1 MCGIVGYIGK
11 EKVTPLL
18 LQGLKRLEYR
28 GYDSAG
34 LALLINGSLTVLR
47 QKGNLDQLEEIIDH
61 DKYDS
66 RLGIG
71 HTRWATHGEPS
82 KLNSHPHTDCTGKI
96 AVVHN
101 GIIENWHELKDELI
115 DSGHEFTSMTDTE
128 VLAHLIEENF
138 DDDLK
143 EAVRKALLKVKGS
156 YAIAVIGSDDPTKL
170 IAVRKDSPL
179 VLGIGEGG
187 YFVASDIPALI
198 DQTRKIVIIEDGE
211 LVELTEDGY
220 RITNDNDDQVDR
232 DHMEVRWDMDA
243 AEKGG
248 FADFMLKEIYEQ
260 PSAIRDTLRGQL
272 DEEGRVNF
280 DDLLL
285 DAEKVKNID
294 KIFIV
299 ACGTSLHAGMVAK
312 LAIEKWA
319 HISVEIDCSSEFRY
333 RDPVLSDK
341 TLLIAITQSGETAD
355 TLAGVRKA
363 KEKGAKI
370 IAVTN
375 VVGSSITRE
384 ADGVVYTHAGP
395 EIGVAATKTH
405 VSQIAALILLSMYIA
420 RQKNGLDEDAF
431 STIAESLSK
440 VPKKVEEILSHAE
453 IIKEWAKKYHDVYDF
468 LFIGRGIGYPVAME
482 GALKLKEISYI
493 HAEGYPAGEMKHG
506 PIALI
511 NDGVPVLAVA
521 LKGAV
526 FEKIVSNMQEANSRG
541 GRIIAITNKDDDQ
554 IKALT
559 DDIFIIP
566 DSDEVSSAILAV
578 IPLQLLSYYI
588 AKERGCNVDQPRN
601 LAKSVTVE

>member
-34 LALLINGSLTVLR
+34 LALSINGSLTVLR

-363 KEKGAKI
+363 KEKRAKI

>member
-285 DAEKVKNID
+285 DAEKVKDID

>member
-34 LALLINGSLTVLR
+34 LALSINGSLTVLR

-554 IKALT
+554 IKALA

>member
-1 MCGIVGYIGK
+1 
-11 EKVTPLL
+11 
-18 LQGLKRLEYR
+18 
-28 GYDSAG
+28 
-34 LALLINGSLTVLR
+34 
-47 QKGNLDQLEEIIDH
+47 
-61 DKYDS
+61 
-66 RLGIG
+66 
-71 HTRWATHGEPS
+71 
-82 KLNSHPHTDCTGKI
+82 
-96 AVVHN
+96 
-101 GIIENWHELKDELI
+101 
-115 DSGHEFTSMTDTE
+115 MTDTE

>member
-11 EKVTPLL
+11 EKTTLLL

-34 LALLINGSLTVLR
+34 LALSINGNLTVLR
-47 QKGNLDQLEEIIDH
+47 QKGNLDQLEEIVDH

-82 KLNSHPHTDCTGKI
+82 KRNSHPHTDCTGKI

-101 GIIENWHELKDELI
+101 GIIENWHELRDELI
-115 DSGHEFTSMTDTE
+115 DSGHEFTSETDTE
-128 VLAHLIEENF
+128 TLAHLVEANF
-138 DDDLK
+138 AGDLK
-143 EAVRKALLKVKGS
+143 EAVRKALLRVKGS
-156 YAIAVIGSDDPTKL
+156 YAIAVISSDDPAKL
-170 IAVRKDSPL
+170 IAARKDSPL
-179 VLGIGEGG
+179 VLGIAETGN
-187 YFVASDIPALI
+187 FIASDIPALI

-211 LVELTEDGY
+211 LVEVAQDGY
-220 RITNDNDDQVDR
+220 RITKDKDVLVER
-232 DHMEVRWDMDA
+232 DSIEVQWDMDA

-248 FADFMLKEIYEQ
+248 FDDFMLKEIYEQ

-272 DEEGRVNF
+272 DDEGKVNF

-285 DAEKVKNID
+285 DKEKVEAID

-319 HISVEIDCSSEFRY
+319 QISVEIDCSSEFRY
-333 RDPVLSDK
+333 RDPVLTDK

-363 KEKGAKI
+363 KEKGAQI

-375 VVGSSITRE
+375 VVGSSITRV
-384 ADGVVYTHAGP
+384 ADGIVYTHAGP

-420 RQKNGLDEDAF
+420 RQKNGLDDVALHK
-431 STIAESLSK
+431 IAESLSK
-440 VPKKVEEILSHAE
+440 VAEKVEKILEKAE
-453 IIKEWAKKYHDVYDF
+453 TIKGWAKKYHDVYDF

-521 LKGAV
+521 LRGEV
-526 FEKIVSNMQEANSRG
+526 FEKIVSNMQEAKSRG
-541 GRIIAITNKDDDQ
+541 AKIITITNKDDNQ
-554 IKALT
+554 IRALA

-566 DSDEVSSAILAV
+566 ESGEVSSAILAV